1 MATAESD
8 LDTEV
13 SRWFE
18 GKEFTTDWVSRKI
31 NRWARYMARFRQRQ
45 VQVLEVG
52 SYEGRSAVFLLN
64 YLPQAKLTCIDLF
77 PQPLNTR
84 FDRNTAE
91 FGPERLTKITGSAIA
106 ILDQLA
112 GEKRRF
118 HLIYLDAGKRRDHV
132 LAMSLIA
139 WPLLRANGVLIWDDY
154 DWGPSK
160 PPEERPHDAIDYF
173 LSLHKDQLEILWQKG
188 QVFVKKLE
196 PATNDPATS
205 LAAREAER

>member
-1 MATAESD
+1 MATASAD
-8 LDTEV
+8 LKEEV

-18 GKEFTTDWVSRKI
+18 GKEFTTDWVSNKVNLWVRFIK
-31 NRWARYMARFRQRQ
+31 RFRNHE

-77 PQPLNTR
+77 PPKLNGR

-91 FGPERLTKITGSAIA
+91 FGTQRLTKLTGSAIA

-112 GEKRRF
+112 NEKRKF
-118 HLIYLDAGKRRDHV
+118 HLIYLDAGKMRDHV

-139 WPLLRANGVLIWDDY
+139 WPLLRTNGILIWDDY
-154 DWGPSK
+154 DWGPTK
-160 PPEERPHDAIDYF
+160 PSEERPHDAIDGF
-173 LSLHKDQLEILWQKG
+173 LSMHKDQLEILWQKG
-188 QVFVKKLE
+188 QVFVRKLDLSINGSG
-196 PATNDPATS
+196 TN
-205 LAAREAER
+205 LAARDAKA